1 MPLTDAQP
9 DALSQVYARSLY
21 EMADARGGRA
31 AVEGALGELED
42 VLEIARASPEFSE
55 FLASRVLPVAQ
66 RSASLEKIFKG
77 RLNDLTLRFL
87 QVLNEKGRLGHLPAI
102 VAALDQLVQEKFGRI
117 EVDIYTATPIS
128 PDELRAVRDRLQ
140 KTLGRE
146 PIVHPYTDNA
156 MIGGVKLQIGD
167 RLIDA
172 SLATQL
178 RRLRD
183 QLATNSTAE
192 IRSRAERIIDDA
204 GPMI

>member
-9 DALSQVYARSLY
+9 DALSQIYARAIYQL
-21 EMADARGGRA
+21 ADEKGGKA
-31 AVEGALGELED
+31 NIESCLSELED
-42 VLEIARASPEFSE
+42 VLEVARGNPDFSE

-77 RLNDLTLRFL
+77 RLSDLALRFL
-87 QVLNEKGRLGHLPAI
+87 QVLNDKGRLGHLPAI
-102 VAALDQLVQEKFGRI
+102 VGAFDQHVQEKFGRI
-117 EVDIYTATPIS
+117 EVDVFTATPIS
-128 PDELRAVRDRLQ
+128 PDELRAVRDQLQ
-140 KTLGRE
+140 KSLGRE

-156 MIGGVKLQIGD
+156 MLGGVRLQIGD

-183 QLATNSTAE
+183 QLASHGAAE
-192 IRSRAERIIDDA
+192 IRSKAERIIDDA
-204 GPMI
+204 GSTS